1 MCAARYPPTALSPCA
16 RYEMVAKAFGGKG
29 YLVTQPKE
37 LLPALTEA
45 TAAKVS
51 NTPGGNVL
59 PASTCCDCVCV
70 VVWTWMW
77 VRVWVW
83 G

>member
-1 MCAARYPPTALSPCA
+1 
-16 RYEMVAKAFGGKG
+16 MVAKAFGGKG